1 MFDFQTLWS
10 QRLKQHL
17 RQQNRYLRYVFN
29 DHLILAVVFVV
40 GALAFWYSNALQQIK
55 QPLWWAPP
63 LVMLILAVVLLIGR
77 LAILLVK
84 ADQIFLL
91 PREAQLGRYLK
102 QAQHYSLALP
112 TFAMIF
118 AGLALTPFVL
128 RATKLTGW
136 SWLGIILSL
145 FVYKDL
151 DLKLMARQLLR
162 QQEKNKI
169 AFNRGWL
176 VLVAVLSWVLG
187 FYVFGGLALLVAVI
201 ANLAWRGAQRTIWQ
215 TTRLN
220 WRLAID
226 QEASRQFRILR
237 FYNLFVDV
245 PEVGGHVV
253 SNKLINACLQWWRQ
267 RQPGTFSYLYQ
278 SAFLRRTD
286 YLNIWLRFL
295 VIGMVLLAL
304 VQQPLVVIV
313 LFLLFIYLAGY
324 QLLPLFHHF
333 DHNPLTQL
341 YPTAPSERQHDFQ
354 QLLQPLLLIQWF
366 GYSLVVL
373 LNGRQLGWWLV
384 LGLLVGGLA
393 LIGLFLR
400 FYLPSRLSKKKKG
413 S

>member
-10 QRLKQHL
+10 HRLKQHL
-17 RQQNRYLRYVFN
+17 RQQNKYLRYVFN

-40 GALAFWYSNALQQIK
+40 GALAFWYSNALQQIT
-55 QPLWWAPP
+55 QPLWWAGP
-63 LVMLILAVVLLIGR
+63 VVIIILALVLLIGR

-112 TFAMIF
+112 TFVMIF
-118 AGLALTPFVL
+118 AGLVLTPFVL
-128 RATKLTGW
+128 RATSLAGW
-136 SWLGIILSL
+136 SWLSIVLSL

-151 DLKLMARQLLR
+151 DLSLMANQLLR
-162 QQEKNKI
+162 QPADHKMN
-169 AFNRGWL
+169 FNRRWL
-176 VLVAVLSWVLG
+176 VLAAVLSWILG
-187 FYVFGGLALLVAVI
+187 FYVFGGLALIVAVL
-201 ANLAWRGAQRTIWQ
+201 ANVAWCWTQKTVFQ
-215 TTRLN
+215 TTQLN
-220 WRLAID
+220 WRLAIE
-226 QEASRQFRILR
+226 QESSRQFRLLR

-253 SNKLINACLQWWRQ
+253 SNKLINVCLNWWRQ

-304 VQQPLVVIV
+304 IQQPIVVVI

-324 QLLPLFHHF
+324 QLIPLFHHF
-333 DHNPLTQL
+333 DHNPMTQL
-341 YPTAPSERQHDFQ
+341 YPTTSSERQHDFERM
-354 QLLQPLLLIQWF
+354 LQPLLFIQWL
-366 GYSLVVL
+366 GYSIVVA
-373 LNGRQLGWWLV
+373 LNGQQLGWWLV
-384 LGLLVGGLA
+384 LGLIGGGLVM
-393 LIGLFLR
+393 IILFLR
-400 FYLPSRLSKKKKG
+400 LYLPGRLTKKKR